1 MRPAVPSSRPAPAV
15 VLVCD
20 IHPHL
25 ILLRPL
31 FCAYHLAS
39 SRPTAETAD
48 IKEYV
53 TEELNPAFGE
63 FPECLAKQQKL
74 LCGLSCDP
82 RQSEYV
88 VIDQSLGNQTVTF
101 YIWYCPL
108 ANYDQTR
115 IASLT
120 LHPST

>member
-1 MRPAVPSSRPAPAV
+1 M
-15 VLVCD
+15 
-20 IHPHL
+20 
-25 ILLRPL
+25 
-31 FCAYHLAS
+31 
-39 SRPTAETAD
+39 
-48 IKEYV
+48 
-53 TEELNPAFGE
+53 FGG

-88 VIDQSLGNQTVTF
+88 VLDGESLGNQTATF

-108 ANYDQTR
+108 ATYDQKR

-120 LHPST
+120 LHPSTLVIRTVRLSTTLAVRA